1 MSGATCYLSCP
12 QPVLAVL
19 LQTMSSG
26 GRLADLEQSAA
37 LLVREVD
44 RLTRENKDLA
54 KLRQENLRLQERN
67 VQLAAELS
75 ALTAERE
82 LREGREEREGY
93 SDVSTGGCPG
103 DSYPAVAASLDDIE
117 SDVNTDGEEVEQ
129 EVVET
134 KKQEPDYLLQKLR
147 KGGSRMEQIKRQLVV
162 QRGAIVAAL
171 KVLAQSR
178 AASSGSLT
186 STEGEEEEEEE
197 EKDRTLVSMTA
208 TDSRSEC
215 KMCPMCE
222 AMFPLHSEEEFEQHV
237 MDHFSYDSDPDTLQ
251 YYPHHHAQSDID
263 TEIQTEHL

>member
-1 MSGATCYLSCP
+1 MSHNN
-12 QPVLAVL
+12 
-19 LQTMSSG
+19 
-26 GRLADLEQSAA
+26 RLKDLEESTAM
-37 LLVREVD
+37 LIREVE
-44 RLTRENKDLA
+44 RLTKENSELA

-67 VQLAAELS
+67 AEL
-75 ALTAERE
+75 
-82 LREGREEREGY
+82 EERERV
-93 SDVSTGGCPG
+93 SDVTTGGLPG
-103 DSYPAVAASLDDIE
+103 DSYPTVAASLDDIE

-129 EVVET
+129 EVSD
-134 KKQEPDYLLQKLR
+134 KKQEPEYLVQKLR
-147 KGGSRMEQIKRQLVV
+147 KGGTRMDQIKRQLVV

-178 AASSGSLT
+178 SDSGGSLA
-186 STEGEEEEEEE
+186 SNEEEDEDE

-222 AMFPLHSEEEFEQHV
+222 AMFPLHSEDEFEQHV

-251 YYPHHHAQSDID
+251 YYSNQPDID

>member
-1 MSGATCYLSCP
+1 MSHNN
-12 QPVLAVL
+12 
-19 LQTMSSG
+19 
-26 GRLADLEQSAA
+26 RLKDLEESTAM
-37 LLVREVD
+37 LIREVE
-44 RLTRENKDLA
+44 RLTKENSELA

-67 VQLAAELS
+67 AEL
-75 ALTAERE
+75 
-82 LREGREEREGY
+82 EERERV
-93 SDVSTGGCPG
+93 SDVTTGGLPG
-103 DSYPAVAASLDDIE
+103 DSYPTVAASLDDIE

-147 KGGSRMEQIKRQLVV
+147 KGGTRMDQIKRQLVV

-208 TDSRSEC
+208 PDSRSEC

-251 YYPHHHAQSDID
+251 YYSNQPDID

>member
-1 MSGATCYLSCP
+1 M
-12 QPVLAVL
+12 
-19 LQTMSSG
+19 QTMSSPS
-26 GRLADLEQSAA
+26 RLAELEQSAG
-37 LLVREVD
+37 LLVREVE

-82 LREGREEREGY
+82 GREGREGY

-147 KGGSRMEQIKRQLVV
+147 KGGTRMDQIKRQLVV

-197 EKDRTLVSMTA
+197 EEKDRTLVSMTA
-208 TDSRSEC
+208 PDSRSEC

-251 YYPHHHAQSDID
+251 YYSNQPDID

>member
-1 MSGATCYLSCP
+1 M
-12 QPVLAVL
+12 
-19 LQTMSSG
+19 QTMSSPS
-26 GRLADLEQSAA
+26 RLAELEQSAG
-37 LLVREVD
+37 LLVREVE

-82 LREGREEREGY
+82 GREGREGY

-147 KGGSRMEQIKRQLVV
+147 KGGTRMDQIKRQLVV

-186 STEGEEEEEEE
+186 STEGEEEEAEEEEE

-208 TDSRSEC
+208 PDSRSEC

-251 YYPHHHAQSDID
+251 YYSNQPDID

>member
-1 MSGATCYLSCP
+1 M
-12 QPVLAVL
+12 
-19 LQTMSSG
+19 QTMSSPS
-26 GRLADLEQSAA
+26 RLAELEQSAG
-37 LLVREVD
+37 LLVREVE

-82 LREGREEREGY
+82 GREGREGY

-147 KGGSRMEQIKRQLVV
+147 KGGTRMDQIKRQLVV

-208 TDSRSEC
+208 PDSRSEC

-251 YYPHHHAQSDID
+251 YYSSQPDID

>member
-1 MSGATCYLSCP
+1 M
-12 QPVLAVL
+12 
-19 LQTMSSG
+19 QTMSSPS
-26 GRLADLEQSAA
+26 RLAELEQSAG
-37 LLVREVD
+37 LLVREVE

-82 LREGREEREGY
+82 GREGREGY

-147 KGGSRMEQIKRQLVV
+147 KGGTRMDQIKRQLVV

-208 TDSRSEC
+208 PDSRSEC

-251 YYPHHHAQSDID
+251 YYPHHQPDID
-263 TEIQTEHL
+263 TDIQTEHL